1 MNICSLNFGSV
12 NFNKINFVHQN
23 PINFKGNQKED
34 EFNLSTEARA
44 KRLISTLKKE
54 NEELLA
60 KQDQL
65 IQQIQENINNEVRTD
80 DIPRQYYSLSNELRK
95 TKHKIQ
101 PNAQMISN
109 LESSP
114 NFLIMYEGKTWKY
127 ASQAEKLRLAA
138 QYNIVL
144 DLNAPEYSHIQ
155 PKAKRALHH
164 ALEQH
169 KLQNGT
175 IIFNNEANKEYLSQF
190 DDYNIIEEDELSE
203 DFGIN
208 AEELFS
214 GCMELRLGLKRVIL
228 IPRSE
233 LTDKIFEDI
242 ASKKVATQ
250 QGLKIPELILPW
262 TYEKYSQDDELSIFN
277 YKFIKLDDENNQKLM
292 DSSHFRSLVQTLPF
306 NYNEIGLIDI
316 NDEHNRKLL
325 ESAHRLYPTKSQ
337 YAFDGLCNDGN
348 NKVFNIPTAELERL
362 GFSKSKLLIDL
373 IKNGKLDGIQD
384 ENGEY
389 CVTIDTT
396 NRLGKNKNL
405 DVLYL
410 LRKQDPKIKTFK
422 EIATALSIPQKRL
435 EYAIFSGEVDIID
448 EYINIAD
455 REIRYINIAT
465 PKNQEFIRKVKFE
478 QELEKQIKENQREA
492 RRQARIEHKDLTSR
506 KQGVRMALVWEFMPN
521 TKAIGSMLA
530 KKDGYVAK
538 LLAKEDDPNETLT
551 NLEEAKIN
559 SYRKEMWTLA
569 GTDELKEA
577 YKKAGKIMKAFSEN
591 GLSAVD
597 EEYLPIFERYGFT
610 N

>member
-1 MNICSLNFGSV
+1 MLYLDAGTTYSKIITDKNCLNKQFLVCQKNNLYYYIMPSAEVKAQNIIPDACCGHMSQAN
-12 NFNKINFVHQN
+12 
-23 PINFKGNQKED
+23 
-34 EFNLSTEARA
+34 
-44 KRLISTLKKE
+44 E
-54 NEELLA
+54 NEIVALA
-60 KQDQL
+60 KGAKKYG
-65 IQQIQENINNEVRTD
+65 I
-80 DIPRQYYSLSNELRK
+80 SSNA
-95 TKHKIQ
+95 TI
-101 PNAQMISN
+101 
-109 LESSP
+109 
-114 NFLIMYEGKTWKY
+114 
-127 ASQAEKLRLAA
+127 
-138 QYNIVL
+138 L
-144 DLNAPEYSHIQ
+144 DLGSRD
-155 PKAKRALHH
+155 AKWIRF
-164 ALEQH
+164 E
-169 KLQNGT
+169 
-175 IIFNNEANKEYLSQF
+175 NNKFHDMDWNTSCASSTGATVEMLLKF
-190 DDYNIIEEDELSE
+190 YNV
-203 DFGIN
+203 N

-214 GCMELRLGLKRVIL
+214 SCMELRLGLKRVIL

-242 ASKKVATQ
+242 TSKKVATQ

-292 DSSHFRSLVQTLPF
+292 DSSRFRSLVQTLPF

-348 NKVFNIPTAELERL
+348 SKVFNIPTAELERL

-373 IKNGKLDGIQD
+373 IKNGKLDGMQD
-384 ENGEY
+384 KNGEY

-448 EYINIAD
+448 EYINVAD

-591 GLSAVD
+591 GLSTVD